1 MTLTLECFLQRV
13 RDPVFHDFIPVSCIV
28 HGMWTGLINI
38 SEWSKKRKM
47 KKGRKGERK
56 EGENEEKKKGKK
68 RRKEGSEGGREIG
81 RGWRRKREE
90 NVEISSMPRDLQLFV
105 LLDILT
111 GMSVGLQLN
120 DLTSFSLTFFFFNKS
135 NNLSCL
141 IVAKSKKQSSE
152 SLCKLPSIY
161 A

>member
-1 MTLTLECFLQRV
+1 MFA
-13 RDPVFHDFIPVSCIV
+13 FHDFILASCIV
-28 HGMWTGLINI
+28 HGTWSGLINI

-56 EGENEEKKKGKK
+56 EGKKEEKRKGKEG
-68 RRKEGSEGGREIG
+68 RKEGSEGGREIG

-120 DLTSFSLTFFFFNKS
+120 DLTSFSLTLFKNKN

-141 IVAKSKKQSSE
+141 IVAKSKRQSSE

>member
-1 MTLTLECFLQRV
+1 MFA
-13 RDPVFHDFIPVSCIV
+13 FHDFILASCIV
-28 HGMWTGLINI
+28 HGTWSGLINI

-56 EGENEEKKKGKK
+56 EGKKEEKRKGKEG
-68 RRKEGSEGGREIG
+68 RKEGSEGGREIG

-120 DLTSFSLTFFFFNKS
+120 DLTSFSLTLFKNKN

>member
-1 MTLTLECFLQRV
+1 MFA
-13 RDPVFHDFIPVSCIV
+13 FHDFILASCIV
-28 HGMWTGLINI
+28 HGTWSGLINI

-56 EGENEEKKKGKK
+56 EGKKEEKRKGKEG
-68 RRKEGSEGGREIG
+68 RKEGSEGGREIG

-105 LLDILT
+105 LLPRDLQLFVLLDILT

-120 DLTSFSLTFFFFNKS
+120 DLTSFSLTLFKNKN

-141 IVAKSKKQSSE
+141 IVAKSKRQSSE

>member
-1 MTLTLECFLQRV
+1 MFA
-13 RDPVFHDFIPVSCIV
+13 FHDFILASCIV
-28 HGMWTGLINI
+28 HGTWSGLINI

-56 EGENEEKKKGKK
+56 EGKKEEKRKGKEG
-68 RRKEGSEGGREIG
+68 RKEGSEGGREIG

-120 DLTSFSLTFFFFNKS
+120 DLTSFSLTFFKNKN

>member
-1 MTLTLECFLQRV
+1 
-13 RDPVFHDFIPVSCIV
+13 
-28 HGMWTGLINI
+28 
-38 SEWSKKRKM
+38 
-47 KKGRKGERK
+47 
-56 EGENEEKKKGKK
+56 
-68 RRKEGSEGGREIG
+68 
-81 RGWRRKREE
+81 
-90 NVEISSMPRDLQLFV
+90 MPRDLQLFV

-120 DLTSFSLTFFFFNKS
+120 DLTSFSLTFLKNKN

>member
-1 MTLTLECFLQRV
+1 MFA
-13 RDPVFHDFIPVSCIV
+13 FHDFIPASCIV
-28 HGMWTGLINI
+28 HGTWSGLINI

-56 EGENEEKKKGKK
+56 EGKKEEKRKGKEG
-68 RRKEGSEGGREIG
+68 RKEGSEGGREIG

-120 DLTSFSLTFFFFNKS
+120 DLTSFSLTFFKNKN